1 MRYFSGKPVTRVASL
16 NEISPSHPFSTPD
29 VSALA
34 PSVRELL
41 VQNSEQSALP
51 ACDVP
56 AVVRLRDYQKD
67 IERASAL
74 LCKVQPDLI
83 AGEVIAMK
91 ESEPPRAGWPFI
103 FSICVS
109 GLFWLGIG
117 WAVTRAI

>member
-1 MRYFSGKPVTRVASL
+1 MRYSSRKPITRVAGV
-16 NEISPSHPFSTPD
+16 NEILPSHSFPTPD
-29 VSALA
+29 VSAIA
-34 PSVRELL
+34 PRVRELL
-41 VQNSEQSALP
+41 VQDSEQSAP
-51 ACDVP
+51 ATCDVP
-56 AVVRLRDYQKD
+56 AVVRLRDYQND
-67 IERASAL
+67 IDRASAL

-91 ESEPPRAGWPFI
+91 ESEPPRAGWPFV

>member
-1 MRYFSGKPVTRVASL
+1 MNENIQSQSFAVPDISAVT
-16 NEISPSHPFSTPD
+16 PT
-29 VSALA
+29 
-34 PSVRELL
+34 VRELL
-41 VQNSEQSALP
+41 VQNAEQGTH
-51 ACDVP
+51 CDVA

-67 IERASAL
+67 MERASAL

-83 AGEVIAMK
+83 AGEVIALK
-91 ESEPPRAGWPFI
+91 EMEPPRTGWPFV

>member
-1 MRYFSGKPVTRVASL
+1 MRYSSWKPVIRVACV
-16 NEISPSHPFSTPD
+16 NEILPSHSFPTQD

-41 VQNSEQSALP
+41 VQNSEQSAP
-51 ACDVP
+51 TACDVP

>member
-1 MRYFSGKPVTRVASL
+1 MRYSSGKPVTRVACV
-16 NEISPSHPFSTPD
+16 NEISPSHSFPTPD
-29 VSALA
+29 ASALA

-41 VQNSEQSALP
+41 VQNAEQVA
-51 ACDVP
+51 AQYDVA

>member
-1 MRYFSGKPVTRVASL
+1 M

-51 ACDVP
+51 ACDAP
-56 AVVRLRDYQKD
+56 AIVRLRDYQKD

-83 AGEVIAMK
+83 AGEVIAMRNP
-91 ESEPPRAGWPFI
+91 SRRAPGGPPSFRSACLDCSGSASAGQ
-103 FSICVS
+103 
-109 GLFWLGIG
+109 
-117 WAVTRAI
+117 

>member
-1 MRYFSGKPVTRVASL
+1 MNKNL
-16 NEISPSHPFSTPD
+16 PSHSFPFPD
-29 VSALA
+29 ASAVA

-41 VQNSEQSALP
+41 VQNADQAP
-51 ACDVP
+51 AQHDVA
-56 AVVRLRDYQKD
+56 AVVRLRDYQKE

-74 LCKVQPDLI
+74 LSKVQPDLI
-83 AGEVIAMK
+83 AGEVIATK
-91 ESEPPRAGWPFI
+91 ESEPPQAGWPFV

>member
-1 MRYFSGKPVTRVASL
+1 M
-16 NEISPSHPFSTPD
+16 NENFQSHSFPIPDIS
-29 VSALA
+29 AAA
-34 PSVRELL
+34 PGVRELL
-41 VQNSEQSALP
+41 VQNAEQ
-51 ACDVP
+51 VP
-56 AVVRLRDYQKD
+56 AQYDVAAVVQLRDYQKE